1 MLRFIFI
8 IGTISLL
15 FSCQR
20 LERQSNESAEQMFS
34 SKDNSNLLDQNN
46 PFRMRDSIKHFAI
59 IPNIPLNAK
68 LKILKSLQDSLQK
81 QISSTNKQKFSEIEK
96 YNYLIIKYISNL
108 VEKHNISPRR
118 LSNKHIKYLQSS
130 DGKIGILSWN
140 ENTGSAF
147 NSFINIVTYRTS
159 KNKTKTV
166 HLEWINQRFEYP
178 PFAGEIKKI
187 HRILYSSE
195 KNIYLLYS
203 EGIGCSNCLN
213 KAFISLVLEK
223 DTIDMNYPLFI
234 NQSDLLIET
243 KNDNLLQFEYKPSS
257 REIFLK
263 LVNDTLI
270 DTEFFP
276 VDTISNLWKFDGQFF
291 QSIVPESEKTIL
303 N

>member
-1 MLRFIFI
+1 MLRFILI
-8 IGTISLL
+8 IGTFLL
-15 FSCQR
+15 LLSCQR
-20 LERQSNESAEQMFS
+20 LERQNNESDKQDLLSE
-34 SKDNSNLLDQNN
+34 DNGNLLSKNN

-68 LKILKSLQDSLQK
+68 LKIFKSL
-81 QISSTNKQKFSEIEK
+81 
-96 YNYLIIKYISNL
+96 
-108 VEKHNISPRR
+108 
-118 LSNKHIKYLQSS
+118 
-130 DGKIGILSWN
+130 
-140 ENTGSAF
+140 
-147 NSFINIVTYRTS
+147 
-159 KNKTKTV
+159 
-166 HLEWINQRFEYP
+166 QRFEYP

-291 QSIVPESEKTIL
+291 QSIVPESEKTIP